1 MWRDRAV
8 TWHIRGF
15 INFENKDT
23 IYIVRVTTILRA
35 NARHNVFLSINFVNF
50 GLQQTKDYRKQFSQP
65 TNKK

>member
-23 IYIVRVTTILRA
+23 IYIVRVTTILSA

-50 GLQQTKDYRKQFSQP
+50 GLQQ
-65 TNKK
+65 